1 MSGIIHLSSANVVIT
16 TLAKVLLL
24 SELVISLTMILVL
37 VVVVVAICLLFLR
50 QLRYSI
56 LLN

>member
-24 SELVISLTMILVL
+24 SELVVSLTMILVL
-37 VVVVVAICLLFLR
+37 VVVVVVAICLL
-50 QLRYSI
+50 QYM
-56 LLN
+56 